1 MSGSLKLK
9 SNKCWELADALRGS
23 NDFNNCASRMY
34 YSVFQAVVYFA
45 MTKKGYDPEEAQ
57 RRKLNAHNIMNHIV
71 DEEIS
76 QYADAYGEMRQLR
89 NKADYDPE
97 DVAAVDIS
105 HHFLVEMQ
113 GIRSFF
119 LTEAER

>member
-9 SNKCWELADALRGS
+9 SEKCWELADTLRGS
-23 NDFNNCASRMY
+23 DDFNNSASRMY
-34 YSVFQAVVYFA
+34 YSVFQAVVYYA
-45 MTKKGYDPEEAQ
+45 MKKKGYDPEEAQ
-57 RRKLNAHNIMNHIV
+57 RRRENAHNTMNRIV

-76 QYADAYGEMRQLR
+76 QYADSYEEMRQLR

-97 DVAAVDIS
+97 DVVASDFG
-105 HHFLVEMQ
+105 HHFIVEMQ